1 MSAGDIDA
9 RRDTTTLTSIYP
21 ASPGTANSMPPAP
34 SRQSAARR
42 NPSPSPVTR
51 DIVNGLRR
59 IVRAVELYSQEVFK
73 TFGLTGPQLWA
84 LKTLRREGTLTTSA
98 LAEALAVQ
106 PSTLSILVDRLEKRG
121 LVRRLKTRP
130 DRRFV
135 EIALTPKGR
144 ELAAR
149 APEAAQGR
157 LLHGLGRLSTADQA
171 AIRNSVD
178 HLVAMMEATN
188 VEVRFFFSDD

>member
-1 MSAGDIDA
+1 
-9 RRDTTTLTSIYP
+9 
-21 ASPGTANSMPPAP
+21 MPPSQP
-34 SRQSAARR
+34 RSRTPDRR
-42 NPSPSPVTR
+42 HPSPSPVTR

-84 LKTLRREGTLTTSA
+84 LKTLKREGALATST

-106 PSTLSILVDRLEKRG
+106 PSTLSILVDRLERRG
-121 LVRRLKTRP
+121 LVRRLRP
-130 DRRFV
+130 REDRRFV
-135 EIALTPKGR
+135 EIALTPKGKD
-144 ELAAR
+144 LATR

-157 LLHGLGRLSTADQA
+157 LLHGLGRLSSTEQA
-171 AIRNSVD
+171 AIRSAVERI
-178 HLVAMMEATN
+178 VTMMEATD